1 MDSRL
6 KIFVPRV
13 IKPPFSNEYESAKAV
28 KKLYGSGLGAKVLDQ
43 LLLDMEYHKPDK
55 PTTELMLAF
64 NAGKKYPL
72 NHILHAMSI
81 QYEEVEEDIDAIG

>member
-1 MDSRL
+1 M
-6 KIFVPRV
+6 
-13 IKPPFSNEYESAKAV
+13 IKQPFSNEYESAKAI
-28 KKLYGSGLGAKVLDQ
+28 KKLFGSGLGAKVLDQ

-64 NAGKKYPL
+64 DAGKKYCL

-81 QYEEVEEDIDAIG
+81 QYDEAEREEDELS